1 VPHEAIIVIGEI
13 KRVNS
18 ELNKMFR
25 LLALLD
31 SRSDS
36 THLLNVAL
44 RLTTRSGPTLI
55 LTFGPTSLIGMPV
68 RFGKVLAV
76 PARMGCRGRNGV

>member
-1 VPHEAIIVIGEI
+1 
-13 KRVNS
+13 
-18 ELNKMFR
+18 M
-25 LLALLD
+25 
-31 SRSDS
+31 DS
-36 THLLNVAL
+36 TFEWEDELAEMMQQWAAELPNLTAQVDIDM

-55 LTFGPTSLIGMPV
+55 LTFGPTSLIRMPV